1 MSRRAHFGVYVLL
14 SLLDFGATVFLVNH
28 GYADEANPLIRG
40 FAGQFASFAMGLA
53 VYKAIMLAGMAFL
66 LRLVHQKN
74 PRSSLQLLVF
84 ANTAML
90 ALAAWHGVCLHTS
103 LTR

>member
-1 MSRRAHFGVYVLL
+1 MSRRAHFVVYVLL
-14 SLLDFGATVFLVNH
+14 SLVDFGATVFLVNN

-40 FAGQFASFAMGLA
+40 FAGQFASFGVGLA
-53 VYKAIMLAGMAFL
+53 IYKALMLAALVFM
-66 LRLVHQKN
+66 LRLVHNKN

-84 ANTAML
+84 ANSAML
-90 ALAAWHGVCLHTS
+90 ALAAWHGVCLRVS